1 VGAIG
6 LIPADPYDSEPS
18 RFEGKRKMAEEH
30 NPAPQAAKSEWVKPE
45 VALVEAGSAEFAP
58 VNGSDSYYNFS

>member
-1 VGAIG
+1 M
-6 LIPADPYDSEPS
+6 ADEQ
-18 RFEGKRKMAEEH
+18 